1 VESYQI
7 GAPQKDFQMAIFI
20 TRIELN
26 GSATWQDYE
35 NLHKAMKRAGF
46 SRLIMGGNGKAY
58 HLPTAQYSRQANL
71 NVAEVRDQA
80 YAVACSVWSEV
91 QTLTTEGQS
100 AWIGLREAS
109 SSEIAAA

>member
-1 VESYQI
+1 VYHF
-7 GAPQKDFQMAIFI
+7 GAPPKDFQMANFI

-35 NLHKAMKRAGF
+35 NLHRAMKRAGF
-46 SRLIMGGNGKAY
+46 SRLIMGGNGKTY
-58 HLPTAQYSRQANL
+58 HLPTATYSRQANL
-71 NVAEVRDQA
+71 NVTQVRDQA
-80 YAVACSVWSEV
+80 HAAACSVWSDV